1 MEAHLLPHQQR
12 VVDEK
17 TELDLKIK
25 NLQNF
30 IETNSIYE
38 TLIDPEKRDLK
49 EQLTLMLHYS
59 LILGRRINRF

>member
-1 MEAHLLPHQQR
+1 MEKELLPHQQR
-12 VVDEK
+12 IVDEK

-30 IETNSIYE
+30 IETNGIYE
-38 TLIDPEKRDLK
+38 TLIEPEKRDLK
-49 EQLTLMLHYS
+49 EQLSLMMHYS